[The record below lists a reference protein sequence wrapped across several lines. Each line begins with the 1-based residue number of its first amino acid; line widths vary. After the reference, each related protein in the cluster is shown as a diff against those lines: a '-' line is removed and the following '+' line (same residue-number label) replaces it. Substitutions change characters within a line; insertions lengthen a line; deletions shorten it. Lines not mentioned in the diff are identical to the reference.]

1 MSTKLCRGV
10 EAQKLDFFEHY
21 RVMWPFVKPYLF
33 RAIFAVLLS
42 IPIGALDAVVALALK
57 PYMDIVL
64 VDKTDQSP
72 AYIPLL
78 IVGFTIICQ
87 YT

>member
-1 MSTKLCRGV
+1 MCIV
-10 EAQKLDFFEHY
+10 A
-21 RVMWPFVKPYLF
+21 YLGI
-33 RAIFAVLLS
+33 AIFAVFLS

-64 VDKTDQSP
+64 VDKTAQSP

-78 IVGFTIICQ
+78 IVAFTVVQ
-87 YT
+87 